1 MSLGYD
7 LLYGA
12 CSKTHYEYG
21 IFCVCQAQNVLGICL
36 DEIDTNDESI
46 SLLLNILSEYI
57 NCYNDSINV

>member
-1 MSLGYD
+1 MTY
-7 LLYGA
+7 LYGA